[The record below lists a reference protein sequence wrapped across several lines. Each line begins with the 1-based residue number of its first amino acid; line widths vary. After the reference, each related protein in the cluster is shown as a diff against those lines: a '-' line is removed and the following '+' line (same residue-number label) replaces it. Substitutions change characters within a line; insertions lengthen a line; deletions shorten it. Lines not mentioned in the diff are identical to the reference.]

1 MPSGPSVLHFSKDI
15 AQRLLDLSG
24 WHARTFEF
32 LGIGSDERL
41 NFNRVS
47 RFDTQHGGRL
57 RVVVPEHDCL
67 GRWLEQTSRRSVAFL
82 SARRWADEEKQ
93 GDRQNHDVNGAVA
106 SAHRAFPPPD
116 RRASNRVRVVES
128 NREPCAPAAI
138 VSFS

>member
-47 RFDTQHGGRL
+47 DL
-57 RVVVPEHDCL
+57 I
-67 GRWLEQTSRRSVAFL
+67 RSTGAAF
-82 SARRWADEEKQ
+82 
-93 GDRQNHDVNGAVA
+93 A
-106 SAHRAFPPPD
+106 S
-116 RRASNRVRVVES
+116 
-128 NREPCAPAAI
+128 
-138 VSFS
+138 